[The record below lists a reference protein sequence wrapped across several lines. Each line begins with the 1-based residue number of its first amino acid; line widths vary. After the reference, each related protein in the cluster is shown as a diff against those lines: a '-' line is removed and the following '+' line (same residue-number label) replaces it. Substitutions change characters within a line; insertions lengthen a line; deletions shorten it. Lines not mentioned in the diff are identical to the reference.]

1 MQKKI
6 KIKRVGE
13 VSDYIERLYVESFP
27 ADERRPPDEWRRLIG
42 EGRTQLYEVMADGE
56 TVGFITVWD
65 LGDIAYGEHF
75 AIDPSLRGA
84 GIGGKV
90 FDEVVAAVTAVVKP
104 MLLEVEMPESSREA
118 ERRIGFYERH
128 GFHVLKGY
136 DYVQPAYSA
145 ELSPLPMLLMSD
157 REVDPAHA
165 AAKLRREVY
174 GCKEGSDK

>member
-27 ADERRPPDEWRRLIG
+27 ADERRPLDEWRRLIG

-75 AIDPSLRGA
+75 AIDL
-84 GIGGKV
+84 
-90 FDEVVAAVTAVVKP
+90 AA
-104 MLLEVEMPESSREA
+104 
-118 ERRIGFYERH
+118 RRRY
-128 GFHVLKGY
+128 
-136 DYVQPAYSA
+136 
-145 ELSPLPMLLMSD
+145 
-157 REVDPAHA
+157 
-165 AAKLRREVY
+165 RRESFRRGG
-174 GCKEGSDK
+174 GCRDGRRKADAAGGRDARKQSGGREKNRFL